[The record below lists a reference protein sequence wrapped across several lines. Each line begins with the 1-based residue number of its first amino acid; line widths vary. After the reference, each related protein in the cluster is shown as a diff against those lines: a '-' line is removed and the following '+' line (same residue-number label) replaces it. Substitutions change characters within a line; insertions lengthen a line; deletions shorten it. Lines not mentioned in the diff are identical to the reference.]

1 MSLLSDEDRGL
12 LETMPF
18 DPAAEPAF
26 NEITAC
32 LVWDDEVPD
41 GLSRE
46 GYRTVRDLLVARGLI
61 HRGIPVEE
69 WDFGFPDRWERWN
82 EALADGLRWN
92 GFRRLALT
100 AAQRALLRRYLA
112 DETEP

>member
-1 MSLLSDEDRGL
+1 MSLLSDADREL
-12 LETMPF
+12 IEAVPF
-18 DPAAEPAF
+18 DDDAEPAF

-32 LVWDDEVPD
+32 LVWPDEVPD

-46 GYRTVRDLLVARGLI
+46 GYRIVRDLLVARGLI
-61 HRGIPVEE
+61 HRGVPVEQ
-69 WDFGFPDRWERWN
+69 WDFGFPDRWEAWN
-82 EALADGLRWN
+82 QVLADGIRWN

-100 AAQRALLRRYLA
+100 GDQRALLRRSVT